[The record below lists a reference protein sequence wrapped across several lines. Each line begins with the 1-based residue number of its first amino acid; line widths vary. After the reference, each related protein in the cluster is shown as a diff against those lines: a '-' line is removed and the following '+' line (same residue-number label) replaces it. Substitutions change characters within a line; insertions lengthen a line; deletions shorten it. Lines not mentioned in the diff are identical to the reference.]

1 METIMLKK
9 FASSL
14 LAAALL
20 VAVGAC
26 EADREGAQ
34 QMDPAPNPAI
44 EAAPAMP
51 TPPVGVPMPGTPEAA
66 EQARQEGD
74 TLRQD
79 TLRRD
84 TVPRRVP

>member
-1 METIMLKK
+1 MLKR

-20 VAVGAC
+20 VGVGAC
-26 EADREGAQ
+26 EADRDAAEQ
-34 QMDPAPNPAI
+34 IDPAPNPTI
-44 EAAPAMP
+44 EAAPATP
-51 TPPVGVPMPGTPEAA
+51 TPPVGVPVPGTPEAA

-79 TLRRD
+79 TLGRD
-84 TVPRRVP
+84 TLPRRP